1 MFTLAL
7 KLLLISLQGGSMTTK
22 MKLLLEGWRKYVNE
36 AEEKPFDQEA
46 YDQLPREQRATD
58 LERAEELIEKYSL
71 NTDHQQA
78 KDRGEPIVDYDI
90 DESGDELLFIATIQI
105 EPPPIAQRDFGE
117 EMDLERECRRILE
130 KMGLGEDQGLSQI
143 NVFTEP
149 YSSIMIDYVPDEQGI
164 ENLEPFLKHIAEIA
178 ARFQELRITD
188 QLYKQQELPL
198 PEV

>member
-1 MFTLAL
+1 ME
-7 KLLLISLQGGSMTTK
+7 TK
-22 MKLLLEGWRKYVNE
+22 MKLLFEGWRKYVNE
-36 AEEKPFDQEA
+36 AEEKSFDQG
-46 YDQLPREQRATD
+46 PREQWATD

-71 NTDHQQA
+71 NTDQSSQQA
-78 KDRGEPIVDYDI
+78 RDRGQPIVDYDV
-90 DESGDELLFIATIQI
+90 DDSGDELLFIATIQI

>member
-1 MFTLAL
+1 MA
-7 KLLLISLQGGSMTTK
+7 TK
-22 MKLLLEGWRKYVNE
+22 MKLLFEGWRKYVNE

-46 YDQLPREQRATD
+46 YDQIPREQWAAD
-58 LERAEELIEKYSL
+58 LEKAEELIEKYSF
-71 NTDHQQA
+71 NSGKSSQHRW
-78 KDRGEPIVDYDI
+78 DRGQPVVDYDI
-90 DESGDELLFIATIQI
+90 DGHYDDEIIFTATIQI

-149 YSSIMIDYVPDEQGI
+149 YSSIMISYVPDEQGI
-164 ENLEPFLKHIAEIA
+164 ENLEPFLKHIAKIT

-198 PEV
+198 PERDPAE

>member
-1 MFTLAL
+1 MA
-7 KLLLISLQGGSMTTK
+7 TK
-22 MKLLLEGWRKYVNE
+22 MKLLFEGWRKYVNE

-46 YDQLPREQRATD
+46 YDQIPREQWAVD

-71 NTDHQQA
+71 NSGQTV
-78 KDRGEPIVDYDI
+78 VDYDI
-90 DESGDELLFIATIQI
+90 DGHYDEEIIFTATIQI

-149 YSSIMIDYVPDEQGI
+149 YSSIMISYVPDEQGI

-188 QLYKQQELPL
+188 HLYKQQELPL